1 MSRLDKWLFHA
12 RFYRTRQL
20 AQAATVAGRVRLNG
34 IKVEKPGH
42 IVKPGD
48 ILTLGK
54 GGQVVVVR
62 VLALAQ
68 RRGPPS
74 EAQALYELVEDSRP
88 AGQ

>member
-12 RFYRTRQL
+12 RFYRTRPL

-42 IVKPGD
+42 ILKPGD

-54 GGQVVVVR
+54 GGQVVAVR

-74 EAQALYELVEDSRP
+74 EARALYEVLE
-88 AGQ
+88 GG

>member
-1 MSRLDKWLFHA
+1 
-12 RFYRTRQL
+12 
-20 AQAATVAGRVRLNG
+20 VRLNG

-42 IVKPGD
+42 ILKPGD

-54 GGQVVVVR
+54 GGQVVAVR

-74 EAQALYELVEDSRP
+74 EARALYEVLE
-88 AGQ
+88 GG